1 MPKASRGASL
11 LEVAALAGVSIQT
24 VSNVLNA
31 PHIVKPKT
39 REKVLKAIESLEY
52 IPNLSARRLRSE
64 KSSSIAVRLDPSS
77 SDEANPR
84 GLLSGYI
91 QDEFVFRLVEA
102 ANARGIKVIV
112 YTVSSGESEL
122 STLKTFL
129 QSRDVDGII
138 LTSTVENDE
147 RLDFLKSKNAPF
159 LSFGRPWGAK
169 NLFSTSN
176 PWIDVDGYMG
186 TASAT
191 QMFWRRG
198 FRNIGFI
205 GWDIEKPVESVARST
220 GEDRY
225 LGWQKTLSG
234 LLRQSGDR
242 ISKRLEMSGTN
253 SIGSGRDCARKLLD
267 RNPDLEAVVC
277 VSDSMA
283 FGALLEF
290 QKNAQNHIEV
300 CGFDNS
306 PVSSEFGFS
315 SLDQNLSEVA
325 ESALKVL
332 MGATGNQIRKV
343 DFGVEHTDAHIL
355 LPPTLVIR

>member
-11 LEVAALAGVSIQT
+11 LEVAALAEVSIQT
-24 VSNVLNA
+24 VSNVLNS
-31 PHIVKPKT
+31 PHRVKPKT
-39 REKVLKAIESLEY
+39 RERVLKAVETLEY

-64 KSSSIAVRLDPSS
+64 KSSSIAVRLDPNS

-102 ANARGIKVIV
+102 AKARGIKVIV
-112 YTVSSGESEL
+112 YTVNSGESEL

-138 LTSTVENDE
+138 LTSTVEKDQ

-176 PWIDVDGYMG
+176 PWIDIDGHKG

-191 QMFWRRG
+191 QMFWDKG
-198 FRNIGFI
+198 FRKIGFV
-205 GWDIEKPVESVARST
+205 GWEGENPAEGVAHST

-225 LGWQKTLSG
+225 LGWWQTLSH
-234 LLRQSGDR
+234 LLSTTGVQ
-242 ISKRLEMSGTN
+242 ISKDLEVSGVN
-253 SIGSGRDCARKLLD
+253 SIASGRECARKLLE
-267 RNPDLEAVVC
+267 RTPDIEAVVC
-277 VSDSMA
+277 VSDTMA
-283 FGALLEF
+283 FGCLLEF
-290 QKNAQNHIEV
+290 QKNAHNHVEV
-300 CGFDNS
+300 SGFDNS

-315 SLDQNLSEVA
+315 SLDQNLSDVA

-343 DFGVEHTDAHIL
+343 DFAAEATDAHIL
-355 LPPTLVIR
+355 LAPKLVIR